1 VFIHTHLCQCM
12 TESSKTGDMQRHATI
27 LRVYWKNPQDPL
39 NNEEF
44 EYNHGNLAI
53 FGCPK
58 SYHLRPHQSWP
69 KWTMLKAS
77 AGIQAK
83 CDEIDLIHIIYNIL
97 IYIYII
103 YIYIYLFYILKNV
116 FHFRFFWWISKS
128 TTDFWND
135 FDTSS
140 HFLHS
145 SSSRKYF

>member
-1 VFIHTHLCQCM
+1 MFIHTHLCQCM
-12 TESSKTGDMQRHATI
+12 TESSKIGDMQRHATI
-27 LRVYWKNPQDPL
+27 LRVYWKNPQDPV

-97 IYIYII
+97 IYII
-103 YIYIYLFYILKNV
+103 YIYICFTFWKMCSI
-116 FHFRFFWWISKS
+116 FGFFGEFLNQLLIFGMTLTLVHIFCTVPVAESTSKV
-128 TTDFWND
+128 
-135 FDTSS
+135 
-140 HFLHS
+140 
-145 SSSRKYF
+145 